1 MNKAEIDAEI
11 SKRFTKWGRKGGRNA
26 AKTLR
31 RGRAPEQVAE
41 IMRGVANARWA
52 KVREAAA

>member
-31 RGRAPEQVAE
+31 KGRAPERLQ
-41 IMRGVANARWA
+41 R
-52 KVREAAA
+52 